1 MLAVALPRFD
11 VRGIDVVE
19 PPAPV
24 VPRNEDADLRPQPA
38 FDDGVH
44 LSHRPLHAV
53 RDVPD
58 QRLAAILGIG
68 RVFAGVVR
76 RVDPRHG
83 GEGAGACVADKL
95 VGGRLVLL
103 AQSGDEAEGVAP
115 VVPPRQVGLHQICG
129 QRRELKHR
137 SPRPAPVPGRV
148 LDHRGVRGDQH
159 QMVGRGR
166 PGHIGEIVVAQREL
180 SRVGKVRRDV
190 LFGKLQPGGGLFSR

>member
-24 VPRNEDADLRPQPA
+24 VPGNEDGDLWPQPA

-83 GEGAGACVADKL
+83 GAGSGAGVPDTL
-95 VGGRLVLL
+95 V
-103 AQSGDEAEGVAP
+103 
-115 VVPPRQVGLHQICG
+115 
-129 QRRELKHR
+129 
-137 SPRPAPVPGRV
+137 
-148 LDHRGVRGDQH
+148 
-159 QMVGRGR
+159 
-166 PGHIGEIVVAQREL
+166 
-180 SRVGKVRRDV
+180 
-190 LFGKLQPGGGLFSR
+190 GGGLFLLAPPGDYADVVDL